1 MHQGGQLQLGYIRT
15 RPAHRHQAGREVS
28 SHNARCWTTW
38 ETCRVCSAQ
47 RAEKHDGGRGPV
59 SVTTC
64 CLVNYL
70 APLCSSSD
78 ATAVPRQGVPGQG
91 VSTHIPSLA
100 AGSATSHTE
109 TAVIMP
115 CEQEAAGLKK

>member
-47 RAEKHDGGRGPV
+47 RAEKHDGGRAPSV
-59 SVTTC
+59 SQFAAYQP
-64 CLVNYL
+64 LL
-70 APLCSSSD
+70 PLC
-78 ATAVPRQGVPGQG
+78 AAAVMQLQCLDRESLGKECPLTFRLSLLARQ
-91 VSTHIPSLA
+91 L
-100 AGSATSHTE
+100 HTRR
-109 TAVIMP
+109 
-115 CEQEAAGLKK
+115 LR